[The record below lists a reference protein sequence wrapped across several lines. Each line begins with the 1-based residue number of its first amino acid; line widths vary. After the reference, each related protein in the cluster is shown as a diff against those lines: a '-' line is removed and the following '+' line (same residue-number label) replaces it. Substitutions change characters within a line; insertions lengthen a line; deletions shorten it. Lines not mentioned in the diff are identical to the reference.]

1 MGLKITI
8 FGLTISSSWGNGHA
22 TPYRAIVKALHRRGH
37 RISFYER
44 DTEYYS
50 LRRDFT
56 ECSYCDLVIYGSWDE
71 VRSRALAEAAES
83 DAVIVASYCPE
94 GARIGDEVLGLPGPL
109 HVFYDLDTPVT
120 LQNLENGAV
129 PYLRADQIP
138 AWDLLLSF
146 TGGETLVE
154 LRDRW
159 RARLARPLFGCVDPD
174 VHARVPLRDDF
185 RCSLSYMGTYAEDR
199 QEKVDRLFL
208 EPARRLS
215 AEHFT
220 LAGSLYPWQW
230 RWPENVRLFDHIAPG
245 DHPAL
250 YSSSRL
256 TLNVT
261 RDSMARFGYCPSGR
275 LFEAAACGTP
285 LVTDC
290 WEGLHAFFAKD
301 EVFVARSSEDVL
313 EALGTPDRD
322 LQRAAERSRQ
332 RTLDEHTGDR
342 RAEQLLSYFDEAR
355 SSQPS
360 AKAVA

>member
-1 MGLKITI
+1 MSLKITI

-37 RISFYER
+37 RVSFYEK

-50 LRRDFT
+50 LRRDFS
-56 ECSYCDLVIYGSWDE
+56 ECSYCDLVIYDTWDG
-71 VRSRALAEAAES
+71 VRRRALGDAAES

-94 GARIGDEVLGLPGPL
+94 GARIGDEVLALPRPL
-109 HVFYDLDTPVT
+109 HAFYDLDTPVT
-120 LQNLENGAV
+120 LRNLGSGPV

-138 AWDLLLSF
+138 AWDIFLSF
-146 TGGETLVE
+146 TGGDTLVE

-159 RARLARPLFGCVDPD
+159 RARLARPLFGCVDPE
-174 VHARVPLRDDF
+174 VHGRVPVRDDF
-185 RCSLSYMGTYAEDR
+185 QCSLSYMGTYAEDR

-208 EPARRLS
+208 EPARRLP
-215 AEHFT
+215 AERFT

-230 RWPENVRLFDHIAPG
+230 RWPANVGWFDHISPG

-261 RDSMARFGYCPSGR
+261 RESMARFGFCPSGR

-285 LVTDC
+285 LVTDW
-290 WEGLHAFFAKD
+290 WEGLPTFFAAD
-301 EVFVARSSEDVL
+301 EIFVARGSEDVL
-313 EALGTPDRD
+313 EALAAPEVD
-322 LQRAAERSRQ
+322 LRRMAARARQ
-332 RTLDEHTGDR
+332 RTLEEHTGDR
-342 RAEQLLSYFDEAR
+342 RAEQLLTYFEEAR
-355 SSQPS
+355 SSRPS